1 MKGRVIMMMLPCV
14 HLFKFHQIKCISLSF
29 RKNIWRGGWGLGG
42 GIFQVLNT
50 NVWCFV
56 LLNMNYKLVFEKLC
70 WYMYLCYFMVMH
82 VLMLGYV
89 AQLINWKMWPFYGHL
104 TWIYWHVSVHQ
115 QVNPR
120 LLTRFCRCIVFICR
134 INWLII
140 ALMKILMLF
149 PEGLFSW
156 ICFFF

>member
-1 MKGRVIMMMLPCV
+1 MMLPCV

-29 RKNIWRGGWGLGG
+29 RKNIWRGGG

-56 LLNMNYKLVFEKLC
+56 LLNINYKLVFEKLC

-120 LLTRFCRCIVFICR
+120 LLTRFCRCIVFICC

-149 PEGLFSW
+149 QEGLFSW